1 MGEILPPNDE
11 NYLRA
16 LNKIMDGH
24 FEVVKNRFDS
34 QDARI
39 EHINNDLRERIKD
52 VKIDIVEVKNDV
64 KELTKTQQAHLL
76 AFTKVESEQKNNTT
90 NRNSIVGIVLGMVAS
105 IVVTIITKVIGF

>member
-1 MGEILPPNDE
+1 MSETVPPNE
-11 NYLRA
+11 EYLRA

-39 EHINNDLRERIKD
+39 EHINHDLRERIKD
-52 VKIDIVEVKNDV
+52 VKGDIVEVKNDV
-64 KELTKTQQAHLL
+64 KELTKAQQAHLL
-76 AFTKVESEQKNNTT
+76 AFTKVETEHKTSNT
-90 NRNSIVGIVLGMVAS
+90 NKNSIIGIVLGMVAS